1 MENKSLADRYAP
13 VALAYDSIMAKMTGS
28 GYMGMMEDYFGPP
41 SARLLEGKARTTQE
55 KRTDID

>member
-1 MENKSLADRYAP
+1 
-13 VALAYDSIMAKMTGS
+13 MAKMTGS

-41 SARLLEGKARTTQE
+41 SARLLAGKAGKTQD